1 MAQTFRPYQ
10 SQGVALNQLNLPQ
23 GAESIEASKTM
34 QVLSQGLD
42 RMSQWAF
49 KQANIQAQEAGAKW
63 GVENAPKLADI
74 KKAYKENKN
83 TSDLFEFGNTTFGR
97 YARQS
102 ALKTLE
108 NEVLLTAT
116 NDINDLVFK
125 ATQNNTAP
133 SVLENQLNATIL
145 GITDPIKASAP
156 ELANLLK
163 TKLSLQSAGEFD
175 RYRTSHAKGSV
186 GVITTKGRQ
195 AVNNWINTLPQLL
208 YSVLKSGDSATPEG
222 FAEAINT
229 IKVESAKVVRDGGYT
244 KGSAE
249 TKINEIDNVIKD
261 WIATQFTDEVFE
273 RDLNN
278 EFDIKTPFILIEAI
292 RNNKYTGDD
301 PEAKKIMAL
310 LNYINDP
317 NIKAYK
323 KGILVPTIAEIHS
336 KVLANYNTNISNE
349 VAEINLSKK
358 RSEKIKIEKEG
369 ELLKIFDKTEPLT
382 KGADGDVNKA
392 EKIIKAI
399 RDAGYPN
406 LADQYSDQLASL
418 KIDNAHPP
426 SSDQAT
432 KLHVKEMIKGKRGT
446 YLKLNNFKKSLS
458 EKDYDDFRDQLEAS
472 LDVRMDKA
480 KDKIEVAI
488 GFDFAL
494 EKFSTLQGDDKANAR
509 EAKRVYQLLEDEW
522 ITARREGTDFF
533 PLQRVEKLIE
543 ESSIKLGDE
552 IRLKA
557 LTRSI
562 TKINNALQFFKEKAV
577 RDDKEF
583 IDDITGS
590 NNEQTVQNWLN
601 LIESWKGFTR
611 VEDIPEK
618 YRAGLVLDWWN
629 NRANTDWNTRIDQEI
644 STLRKG
650 LPGD

>member
-10 SQGVALNQLNLPQ
+10 SQGVGLNQLNLPQ
-23 GAESIEASKTM
+23 GIEAQEASKTM

-49 KQANIQAQEAGAKW
+49 KQANIQAQEEGAKW

-156 ELANLLK
+156 ELASLLK
-163 TKLSLQSAGEFD
+163 AKLGIQTAGEFD

-208 YSVLKSGDSATPEG
+208 YSVLKSGDSATPEK
-222 FAEAINT
+222 FAEAINA
-229 IKVESAKVVRDGGYT
+229 IKVKSAEVVRDGGYT

-249 TKINEIDNVIKD
+249 TKINEIDTKIKD

-292 RNNKYTGDD
+292 RNNRYTGDD

-317 NIKAYK
+317 NIKDK
-323 KGILVPTIAEIHS
+323 KGILVPTIAEIHG

-358 RSEKIKIEKEG
+358 RSEKIKIGLEE
-369 ELLKIFDKTEPLT
+369 ELLAILDKTEPLT
-382 KGADGDVNKA
+382 KDPGGDVTQA
-392 EKIIKAI
+392 EILIRKI
-399 RDAGYPN
+399 RHAGFPN

-446 YLKLNNFKKSLS
+446 YLKLNNFKTKLS
-458 EKDYDDFRDQLEAS
+458 EKDYDDFRDKLEAS
-472 LDVRMDKA
+472 LNKRMDLA
-480 KDKIEVAI
+480 KGKIEVAI
-488 GFDFAL
+488 GFNWEL
-494 EKFSTLQGDDKANAR
+494 EKFSTLLGNDKANAR
-509 EAKRVYQLLEDEW
+509 EAKRVYGLLEDEF
-522 ITARREGTDFF
+522 INASREGTDFF
-533 PLQRVEKLIE
+533 PLERVKVLIE
-543 ESSIKLGDE
+543 ESNIKLEDE
-552 IRLKA
+552 IRSKA

-562 TKINNALQFFKEKAV
+562 TKINNALQFFKEEAV
-577 RDDKEF
+577 RNNKEF
-583 IDDITGS
+583 IDDISGET
-590 NNEQTVQNWLN
+590 NEETVQNWLN

-611 VEDIPEK
+611 VEQIPEK
-618 YRAGLVLDWWN
+618 YRGGLVLDWWN
-629 NRANTDWNTRIDQEI
+629 KRDKTDWNTRIDQEI

>member
-10 SQGVALNQLNLPQ
+10 SQGVGLNQLNLPQ
-23 GAESIEASKTM
+23 GIEAQEASKTM

-49 KQANIQAQEAGAKW
+49 KQANIQAQEEGAKW

-156 ELANLLK
+156 ELASLLK
-163 TKLSLQSAGEFD
+163 AKLGIQTAGEFD

-208 YSVLKSGDSATPEG
+208 YSALKSIDSESPEK
-222 FAEAINT
+222 FAEAINA
-229 IKVESAKVVRDGGYT
+229 IKVKGAEVVRDGGYT

-249 TKINEIDNVIKD
+249 TKINEIDTKIKD

-278 EFDIKTPFILIEAI
+278 KFDIKTPFILIEAI

-317 NIKAYK
+317 NIKDK

-358 RSEKIKIEKEG
+358 RSEKIKIEKEE
-369 ELLKIFDKTEPLT
+369 ELLAIFDKTEPLT
-382 KGADGDVNKA
+382 KGADGDVDKA
-392 EKIIKAI
+392 EKIIKTI
-399 RDAGYPN
+399 RDAGFPN
-406 LADQYSDQLASL
+406 LADKYSDQLASL

-446 YLKLNNFKKSLS
+446 YLKLNNFKTSLS

-472 LDVRMDKA
+472 LNKRMDLA
-480 KDKIEVAI
+480 KGEIVSAI
-488 GFDFAL
+488 GFNWEL
-494 EKFSTLQGDDKANAR
+494 EKFSTLVGDDKANAR
-509 EAKRVYQLLEDEW
+509 EAKRILTLLNREF
-522 ITARREGTDFF
+522 INASREGTDFF
-533 PLQRVEKLIE
+533 PLERVKVLIE
-543 ESSIKLGDE
+543 ASNIKLEDD

-557 LTRSI
+557 LNRSI
-562 TKINNALQFFKEKAV
+562 NNINQHINYFTEKAV
-577 RDDKEF
+577 QENTEF
-583 IDDITGS
+583 IDVITGE
-590 NNEQTVQNWLN
+590 NDEKTLQNWIN
-601 LIESWKGFTR
+601 LISNWKDF
-611 VEDIPEK
+611 EELNDIPQQ
-618 YRAGLVLDWWN
+618 YRAGIVLQWWRDRGTTPWNKRIENELVK
-629 NRANTDWNTRIDQEI
+629 
-644 STLRKG
+644 LRKG
-650 LPGD
+650 LPGG